1 MGFIDSF
8 KHFSQSND
16 NLLDDKLLIQKLL
29 RKNFFLSPDSSI
41 EEAIKNLRNRSLT
54 GMPVVDNDLKLVGF
68 FSEQD
73 CLRYLYGSFY
83 FNEQVACVGDLMA
96 TEVKVIN
103 EFSSLEDILKLF
115 IQNPF
120 HVYPVLNVDG
130 KYLGLLTRT
139 DLLAEIYAIMDHMYQ
154 KSSAA

>member
-8 KHFSQSND
+8 KHFSEN
-16 NLLDDKLLIQKLL
+16 NEGLLDEKLIIKKLV
-29 RKNFFLSPDSSI
+29 RSSHYLSPNSSV
-41 EEAIKNLRNRSLT
+41 EDAIKSLRNRSLT
-54 GMPVVDNDLKLVGF
+54 GMPVVDDHLNVIGF

-73 CLRYLYGSFY
+73 CLKYLYGSFY

-96 TEVKVIN
+96 KEVKVISDSN
-103 EFSSLEDILKLF
+103 SLEDVLKLF

-120 HVYPVLNVDG
+120 HVYPVIDTEK